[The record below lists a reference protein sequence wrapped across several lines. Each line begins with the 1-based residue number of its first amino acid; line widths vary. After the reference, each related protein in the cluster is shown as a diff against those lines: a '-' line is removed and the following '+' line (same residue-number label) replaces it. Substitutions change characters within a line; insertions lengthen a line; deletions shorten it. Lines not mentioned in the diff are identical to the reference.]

1 MLPTVG
7 PGDDVIDVIVTPFH
21 ERLAVGA
28 YTPIPLIDHPA
39 LRRLEFEGHA
49 VHES

>member
-1 MLPTVG
+1 MLPTVC

-28 YTPIPLIDHPA
+28 YATVTLVDKPSL
-39 LRRLEFEGHA
+39 
-49 VHES
+49 